1 MRISDWSSDVCSSD
15 LRHDRRTPEMLMVDL
30 VAAQHED
37 RDVDDGEDA
46 EEEERGRAPQR
57 RHRADEGDEAEGEQR
72 GEDDGG
78 PGRAS
83 AAMHPAEDRWQA
95 ALAAHVVAEAPRERK
110 SVGEGKRVA
119 GRLESG
125 G

>member
-83 AAMHPAEDRWQA
+83 AAMHPAAARWQD
-95 ALAAHVVAEAPRERK
+95 ALAAPARAEKTRQKEER
-110 SVGEGKRVA
+110 GGGK
-119 GRLESG
+119 
-125 G
+125 